1 MADVKVADVR
11 DLAAVTA
18 AITPVICSKQYG
30 HEKILAE
37 AIASACLYTLPPEP
51 ATPRID
57 VDNIRTARLLGGSVD
72 QTKMMAGMVLMNLP
86 QNNVLHVEN
95 AKVLVLTCGLEASSS
110 ETKGTVLIE
119 NASQLLEFTKN
130 EEEAFGNE
138 IAAIAQASAMA
149 SVSAQLTPSVTVP
162 ISGTFR

>member
-18 AITPVICSKQYG
+18 AIMPVICSKQYG

-86 QNNVLHVEN
+86 QT
-95 AKVLVLTCGLEASSS
+95 TCCTWRTRRCWCSRAGWRRPPRRRRA
-110 ETKGTVLIE
+110 
-119 NASQLLEFTKN
+119 
-130 EEEAFGNE
+130 
-138 IAAIAQASAMA
+138 
-149 SVSAQLTPSVTVP
+149 PC
-162 ISGTFR
+162 